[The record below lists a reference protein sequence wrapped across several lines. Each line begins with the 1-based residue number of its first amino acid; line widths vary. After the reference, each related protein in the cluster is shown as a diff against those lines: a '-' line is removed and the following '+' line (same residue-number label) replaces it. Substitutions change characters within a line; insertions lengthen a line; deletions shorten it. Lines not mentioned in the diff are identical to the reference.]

1 MPWVIPQTFVDSVV
15 PYAAKRYSSALVG
28 IAAHSVQ
35 SVFFTVVTLALVLR

>member
-1 MPWVIPQTFVDSVV
+1 VIPQTFVDTVV
-15 PYAAKRYSSALVG
+15 PYAAKRTRSALVG